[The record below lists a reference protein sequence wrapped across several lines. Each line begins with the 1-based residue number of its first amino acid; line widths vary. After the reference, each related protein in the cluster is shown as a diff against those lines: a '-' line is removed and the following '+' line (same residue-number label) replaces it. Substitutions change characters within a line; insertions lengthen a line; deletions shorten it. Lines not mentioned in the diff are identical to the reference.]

1 MYINLTMEPRE
12 KALNQIINY
21 DNGYGVHQID
31 PSQLKVD
38 FFKGYWRYYLEL
50 GIAFLEG
57 RIEKKFIPCQM
68 YGRLSKFQEL
78 KSKRLFKTE
87 ENYAE
92 VEGIPG
98 DGYSTSLHFSDGTHR
113 TIVTLSSQR
122 KENRYFDK
130 VELIL
135 TKDLIEW
142 AEEKFQNKLM
152 KDEKEV
158 IYVLKKGILVNENP
172 VEMPPF
178 PSFEAEEND

>member
-1 MYINLTMEPRE
+1 MELRE

-21 DNGYGVHQID
+21 DNGYDYHTTD

-68 YGRLSKFQEL
+68 YGRLSMIQEL
-78 KSKRLFKTE
+78 KSKRLFKNE
-87 ENYAE
+87 EKYAE
-92 VEGIPG
+92 VGGIPG
-98 DGYSTSLHFSDGTHR
+98 DGYSTSLQFSDGTHR
-113 TIVTLSSQR
+113 TIVALSSLR
-122 KENRYFDK
+122 KEDRYFDEAK
-130 VELIL
+130 PIS

-142 AEEKFQNKLM
+142 AEEKFQNELM

-158 IYVLKKGILVNENP
+158 ICVSKNGILVNKNP
-172 VEMPPF
+172 VEMLPF